1 MSKFIILAVAVLLAS
16 TGIVAAQTKEDT
28 VAWLIKQTT
37 QNSSDLTHSVEDGVL
52 ESHVTL
58 AGGIGGLADP
68 ISKGIPLGKV
78 TDIVLTQTEKYV
90 SFTLKCNT
98 PCAYLLQSPE
108 LKRDKFL
115 FEIYGNFDSTYSL
128 RLQTA
133 LLHLVK
139 LHGGNAKVRNG
150 PLQKEPF

>member
-1 MSKFIILAVAVLLAS
+1 MSKLIILAVAVLLAS

-28 VAWLIKQTT
+28 VAWLMKQTT
-37 QNSSDLTHSVEDGVL
+37 QNPSDLTHSVEDGVL

-68 ISKGIPLGKV
+68 ISRGIPLGKV
-78 TDIVLTQTEKYV
+78 TDIVLTQTNKYV

-108 LKRDKFL
+108 LKQDRFL
-115 FEIYGNFDSTYSL
+115 FEIYGKFDSAYSL
-128 RLQTA
+128 RLQNA

-139 LHGGNAKVRNG
+139 LNGGSAKATNAPK
-150 PLQKEPF
+150 QKETF

>member
-1 MSKFIILAVAVLLAS
+1 MSKLFNLAVAVFMAF
-16 TGIVAAQTKEDT
+16 TGIAMAQTKEDT
-28 VAWLIKQTT
+28 IAWLVKQTT
-37 QNSSDLTHSVEDGVL
+37 QNPSDLKHSVEDGVL

-78 TDIVLTQTEKYV
+78 TDIVLTQTNKYV
-90 SFTLKCNT
+90 SFTLKCST

-108 LKRDKFL
+108 VKRDKFL
-115 FEIYGNFDSTYSL
+115 FEIYGKFDSAYAL
-128 RLQTA
+128 RLQNA

-139 LHGGNAKVRNG
+139 LHGGSAKATNA
-150 PLQKEPF
+150 PQQKEPF